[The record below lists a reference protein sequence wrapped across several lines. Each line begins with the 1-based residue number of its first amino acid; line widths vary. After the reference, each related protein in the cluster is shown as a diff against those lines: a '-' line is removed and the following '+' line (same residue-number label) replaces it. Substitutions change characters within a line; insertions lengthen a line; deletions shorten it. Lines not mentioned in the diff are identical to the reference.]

1 MHELELSSQS
11 VELLPAR
18 EALSGG
24 GNFGVGDIAIVNQF
38 NIIVAVNFGGDI
50 AQDIE
55 ASNVADI
62 DFNH

>member
-11 VELLPAR
+11 VELLPTR

-24 GNFGVGDIAIVNQF
+24 GGFGFGDIAIVNQF
-38 NIIVAVNFGGDI
+38 NIIVAVNMGGDI
-50 AQDIE
+50 GQDID

-62 DFNH
+62 DFNN

>member
-11 VELLPAR
+11 VELLPTR

-24 GNFGVGDIAIVNQF
+24 GFGVGDIAIVNQF
-38 NIIVAVNFGGDI
+38 NIIIAINMGGDI

-55 ASNVADI
+55 ASNIADI
-62 DFNH
+62 NFNH